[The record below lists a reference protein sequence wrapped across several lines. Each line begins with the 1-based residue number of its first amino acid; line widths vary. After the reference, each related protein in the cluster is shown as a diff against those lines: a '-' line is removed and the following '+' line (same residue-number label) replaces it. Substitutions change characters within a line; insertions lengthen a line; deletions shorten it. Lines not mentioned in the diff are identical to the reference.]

1 MRIGRC
7 ILSFILLFTS
17 LNRNVLDLHSLGL
30 LIVGFLRP
38 PVQISIKPNHKH
50 FVPLTLIATQYK
62 SIEKLKK
69 LRNCRELPAAEDCQ
83 LSQSSVFFLLAPWLT
98 LPIPSFPFIG
108 WVACCMVAAFE
119 KQQLLT
125 QPFGPALVCLSAKH
139 LYFGQDAPYGGGMV
153 RWCGEEYWYNA
164 IR

>member
-1 MRIGRC
+1 
-7 ILSFILLFTS
+7 
-17 LNRNVLDLHSLGL
+17 
-30 LIVGFLRP
+30 
-38 PVQISIKPNHKH
+38 
-50 FVPLTLIATQYK
+50 LTLIATQYK

-69 LRNCRELPAAEDCQ
+69 LKNCRELPAAEDCQ
-83 LSQSSVFFLLAPWLT
+83 LSQSSVFFLLAPLLT

-139 LYFGQDAPYGGGMV
+139 LPRGNSILFRPG
-153 RWCGEEYWYNA
+153 CA
-164 IR
+164 IWRGDGTVVW